1 MTNWRHMRESSEEL
15 PDIFEG
21 LIWHQVLVLLSVLQ
35 ESEYTK
41 REHIEKRYNA
51 QASHFKETLD
61 FMVSLRAVKESEG
74 HVVAL
79 ALLPSDKD
87 VEVRS
92 WVSQRL
98 FGFQNRYRTQAND
111 YLRTFCIAGGEPT
124 SRPSPLSRH
133 YQSHVRNFLMEM
145 GVVVHDAH
153 SDCYLIAPEHLTLY
167 ILAQDMAKTQTPER
181 LGAVNRAKESL
192 GLSAEKEIVLY
203 ERERVGRTFAGCVEH
218 VALLN
223 AAAGYDVRSVT
234 IDEGGAVLPRYIE
247 VKAVPSSSLQ
257 FHWTRNEVL
266 TAKVFT
272 DWYYL
277 YLLPVKANGRFAI
290 DELEIV
296 PHPHSTVLYTPDAWA
311 VEPDVIRCCLRQE
324 RMHNPGVPVDVD

>member
-1 MTNWRHMRESSEEL
+1 MKESSAKR

-21 LIWHQVLVLLSVLQ
+21 LEWRQVLVLLSVLH

-74 HVVAL
+74 HVVASG
-79 ALLPSDKD
+79 LLPSDND
-87 VEVRS
+87 VEARF
-92 WVSQRL
+92 WVSERL
-98 FGFQNRYRTQAND
+98 FGFQNRYRTQANH
-111 YLRTFCIAGGEPT
+111 YLRTFRIAGGEPT

-145 GVVVHDAH
+145 GVVLHDAR
-153 SDCYLIAPEHLTLY
+153 SDCYLISPEHLALY
-167 ILAQDMAKTQTPER
+167 ILAQDTARNQTPER
-181 LGAVNRAKESL
+181 FGAVNRAKESL

-203 ERERVGRTFAGCVEH
+203 ERDRVGLTFAGRVEH
-218 VALLN
+218 VALQN
-223 AAAGYDVRSVT
+223 VAAGYDVRSVT

-247 VKAVPSSSLQ
+247 VKAVSGSSLQ

-266 TAKVFT
+266 TAKVFA

-277 YLLPVKANGRFAI
+277 YLLPVTANGRFAI
-290 DELEIV
+290 DKMEIV
-296 PHPHSTVLYTPDAWA
+296 PHPHSTVLHTPNTWA
-311 VEPDVIRCCLRQE
+311 VEPDVLRCSLLQE
-324 RMHNPGVPVDVD
+324 RMQNPGAQVDVG